1 MKPTLLIALA
11 AALSLSG
18 CAAKYIN
25 SPAVARAR
33 EAKRAEFSDP
43 LIARAANARPTMQ
56 FPATI
61 AIAASDHSVREHIRA
76 LSAFGKLDGL
86 DSLPQL
92 ARTVIVSPVVVGDTD
107 SEHRIGADLRLREA
121 AAKLHADAV
130 LIIANESQ
138 LTDGSVVAPLTA
150 LSLGLFPN
158 KRYELISTAFA
169 ALVDTRTGY
178 IYGTN
183 EKSRARTGLTMSWGS
198 DDVIH
203 RARSKAEREA
213 LEKLFA
219 DFPAFWRGIVAAHR
233 R

>member
-1 MKPTLLIALA
+1 MKQTLIPALA
-11 AALSLSG
+11 AAALACSG
-18 CAAKYIN
+18 CSSYVN

-33 EAKRAEFSDP
+33 DAKRAEFSDP
-43 LIARAANARPTMQ
+43 LIARAANARPTMT

-61 AIAASDHSVREHIRA
+61 AIAANDRDVREHIRA
-76 LSAFGKLDGL
+76 LSALGKLDVL
-86 DSLPQL
+86 NSLPQL
-92 ARTVIVSPVVVGDTD
+92 ARTVIASPMVIGETD
-107 SEHRIGADLRLREA
+107 REHHVTADLRLREA

-138 LTDGSVVAPLTA
+138 LTDDSVVAPLTA

-198 DDVIH
+198 EDVIH